1 MLPKLCER
9 GYEMGKAKKV
19 ESKGTA
25 TAPKVAKGTGTVV
38 NVPTNKRAQCIALV
52 AFAKANNIQASLLPG
67 LLFVYSTIMQRRHG
81 DSAKRIKNA
90 LGECRRYP
98 TCYLAGQYTANTGD
112 MAVATAW
119 VKGLGITASKASD
132 AQKLYVQAKADSKAA
147 MAKAAQVAASK

>member
-1 MLPKLCER
+1 
-9 GYEMGKAKKV
+9 MGKAKKASTG
-19 ESKGTA
+19 EA
-25 TAPKVAKGTGTVV
+25 TAPKVAKVTGTVV

-81 DSAKRIKNA
+81 DTAKRIKNA

-98 TCYLAGQYTANTGD
+98 TCYLAGQYEANAGD

-119 VKGLGITASKASD
+119 VKGLGITAVKATE
-132 AQKLYVQAKADSKAA
+132 AQKLYVQAKADSKTA
-147 MAKAAQVAASK
+147 MAKAASLASTDKASK